1 MLSSSLKRANSVATS
16 FSKYRASPFA
26 VRRQQ
31 SNTSRDEISGKSE
44 SEKGDSQNP
53 TKDQDQGQ
61 GPKKVKTSAQLD
73 EELREKLEAM
83 SGDGGAAGL
92 EYENGKPVAM
102 KRSVR
107 NNMFRLI

>member
-1 MLSSSLKRANSVATS
+1 MLSSSLKRASPVATS
-16 FSKYRASPFA
+16 FSKNRASPFA
-26 VRRQQ
+26 VLRQQ
-31 SNTSRDEISGKSE
+31 SNTTRDEISGKSE
-44 SEKGDSQNP
+44 SEKGDSQSS
-53 TKDQDQGQ
+53 TKNQDKEQ

-83 SGDGGAAGL
+83 SGEGGAAGL